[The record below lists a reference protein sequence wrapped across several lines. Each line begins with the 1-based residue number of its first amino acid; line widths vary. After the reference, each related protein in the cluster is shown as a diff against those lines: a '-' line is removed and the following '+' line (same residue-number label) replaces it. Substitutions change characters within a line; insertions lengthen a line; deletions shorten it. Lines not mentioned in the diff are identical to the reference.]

1 MAVRVDDNPSVPGQ
15 EGEVSHCVSSLI
27 QAFSNGINIFKRLR
41 ERRQKHKAR
50 KQNQALESA
59 NSAEL
64 QLSNS
69 LRRGPMEL
77 AEKYE
82 ECYMQRNMGRRF
94 AKGDRESIL
103 AAVVPQNPDSDTA
116 IAHSSLAETL
126 IKLNTGLVGIIAAFL
141 NHDSCD
147 GKGGDNNLNLDYKS
161 LIDLSDASR
170 RQALQSMTSL
180 YQRLSQSQLQLQLQ
194 LNSCIRCGSTSHIDC
209 SDRGTN
215 AGKEKRKRTHPRQ
228 RSNGRTVTRMPIKS
242 SSEPQL
248 VFVRSRHTKKGSSDS
263 SSNSSKSALS
273 LEYTSPLASPAPEY
287 ALLDPFMNVTPD
299 VSRATIGGSA
309 IQSVVR
315 KRIDSLDATIPA
327 NWQPKPPKPAY
338 AVAPPANIELPAP
351 KLPDYTTMQKRNSTA
366 STLRKPVPQR
376 ITTPLKPL
384 PPTPLSPPVRRRLD
398 KATPSTYTFA
408 SDSTKLGEIPQRN
421 WMTPWD
427 YEEAERLNAEATVA
441 PAPTPVLEEKIKTKK
456 GLFKFLR

>member
-1 MAVRVDDNPSVPGQ
+1 
-15 EGEVSHCVSSLI
+15 
-27 QAFSNGINIFKRLR
+27 
-41 ERRQKHKAR
+41 
-50 KQNQALESA
+50 
-59 NSAEL
+59 
-64 QLSNS
+64 
-69 LRRGPMEL
+69 MEL

-103 AAVVPQNPDSDTA
+103 AAAVLQNPDSDTA

-141 NHDSCD
+141 NHDPCN
-147 GKGGDNNLNLDYKS
+147 GKGEDNNLNLDYQS

-170 RQALQSMTSL
+170 RQALQSMTLL

-194 LNSCIRCGSTSHIDC
+194 LNSCIRCGNTSHIDC

-228 RSNGRTVTRMPIKS
+228 RSNGRTVARMPIKS

-248 VFVRSRHTKKGSSDS
+248 VFVRSRHTKKGNSDS
-263 SSNSSKSALS
+263 SSSSSKSALS
-273 LEYTSPLASPAPEY
+273 SEYTSPLASPAPEY
-287 ALLDPFMNVTPD
+287 AVLDPFMNVTPD

-315 KRIDSLDATIPA
+315 KRIDSLDATKPA
-327 NWQPKPPKPAY
+327 DWQPKPLKQAY

-351 KLPDYTTMQKRNSTA
+351 KLPDYTTLQKRNSTA

-421 WMTPWD
+421 WMMPWD
-427 YEEAERLNAEATVA
+427 YEEAERLNAEATMA
-441 PAPTPVLEEKIKTKK
+441 PAPAPAPVLEERIKAKK